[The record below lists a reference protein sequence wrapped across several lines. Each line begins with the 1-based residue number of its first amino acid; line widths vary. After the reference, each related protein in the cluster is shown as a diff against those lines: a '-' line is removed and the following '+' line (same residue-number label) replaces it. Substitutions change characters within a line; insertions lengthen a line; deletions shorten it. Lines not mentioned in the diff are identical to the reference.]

1 MTFPA
6 PSRKDHDTF
15 CTTEGWTPVRS
26 ARSKTGHHITYELVL
41 TDGDVLRT
49 RVSHPPNKDTYGK
62 SLWAHILCDQLQVS
76 ETEFWACVKDGILS
90 TRSQQ
95 QPPTDAIPAGVVHQL
110 VTLVGLSKEEVAART
125 KDEAI
130 DRLQRFRTHGA

>member
-15 CTTEGWTPVRS
+15 CTTEGWTPVRN
-26 ARSKTGHHITYELVL
+26 AKRKTGHHVTYELAL
-41 TDGDVLRT
+41 SDGTVLRT

-62 SLWAHILCDQLQVS
+62 SLWAHILRDQLQVS
-76 ETEFWACVKDGILS
+76 EAEFWACVKEGILP

-95 QPPTDAIPAGVVHQL
+95 QPPMDAIPAGIVHQL
-110 VTLVGLSKEEVAART
+110 ITVVGLSKEDVAAMT
-125 KDEAI
+125 KDEAF
-130 DRLQRFRTHGA
+130 DRLQRFRTYGA

>member
-6 PSRKDHDTF
+6 PSRKNHDTF
-15 CTTEGWTPVRS
+15 CATEGWTPVRN
-26 ARSKTGHHITYELVL
+26 ARSKTGHHVTYEFVL
-41 TDGDVLRT
+41 PDGAVLRT

-62 SLWAHILCDQLQVS
+62 SLWAHILRDQLQES
-76 ETEFWACVKDGILS
+76 DAEFWACVRDGILP

-110 VTLVGLSKEEVAART
+110 ITLVGLSNEEVAAMT
-125 KDEAI
+125 KDEAV
-130 DRLQRFRTHGA
+130 DRLNSFRTYGT

>member
-1 MTFPA
+1 MTLPA

-15 CTTEGWTPVRS
+15 CTTEGWTPVRN
-26 ARSKTGHHITYELVL
+26 ARNKTGHHVTYELAL
-41 TDGDVLRT
+41 SDGTVLRT

-62 SLWAHILCDQLQVS
+62 SLWAHILRDQLQVS
-76 ETEFWACVKDGILS
+76 EAEFWACVKEGILP

-95 QPPTDAIPAGVVHQL
+95 QPPTTAIPAGVVHQL
-110 VTLVGLSKEEVAART
+110 ITVVGLSKDDVAAMT

-130 DRLQRFRTHGA
+130 DRLHHFRTYGT

>member
-15 CTTEGWTPVRS
+15 CTTEGWTSVRN
-26 ARSKTGHHITYELVL
+26 ARSKTGHHVTYELAL
-41 TDGDVLRT
+41 ADGAMLRT
-49 RVSHPPNKDTYGK
+49 RVSRPPNKDTYGK
-62 SLWAHILCDQLQVS
+62 SLWAHILRDQLQVS
-76 ETEFWACVKDGILS
+76 EAEFWACVKDGILP
-90 TRSQQ
+90 TRTQ

-110 VTLVGLSKEEVAART
+110 ITLVGLSKKDVAAMT

-130 DRLQRFRTHGA
+130 DRLQGFRTHGT